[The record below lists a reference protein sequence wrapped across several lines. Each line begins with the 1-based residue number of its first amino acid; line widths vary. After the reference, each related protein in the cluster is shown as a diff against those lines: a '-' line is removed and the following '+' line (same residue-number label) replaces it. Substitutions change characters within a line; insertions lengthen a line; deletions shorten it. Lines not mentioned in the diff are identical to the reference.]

1 MTAQWQLALLSE
13 EADGARVLTC
23 AERASDY
30 IQLETG
36 RVPDAI
42 WVQGFFNDIPPGRT
56 KEDILMFG
64 IEQPDGRLSGLLGMA
79 PGYETATEWYI
90 GLLLIAEAERGAGM
104 GHAVMDAVKSLAK
117 SAGAETLKLAVLV
130 KNPDAIR
137 FWEREGFVKSR
148 EAADDGTGDGHDRVV
163 MQLQL

>member
-1 MTAQWQLALLSE
+1 
-13 EADGARVLTC
+13 
-23 AERASDY
+23 
-30 IQLETG
+30 
-36 RVPDAI
+36 
-42 WVQGFFNDIPPGRT
+42 
-56 KEDILMFG
+56 MFG

-130 KNPDAIR
+130 KNAIR
-137 FWEREGFVKSR
+137 FWERQGFTKLR
-148 EAADDGTGDGHDRVV
+148 DAADDGTGDGHNRVV
-163 MQLQL
+163 LQLQL